1 LGKKFFNKI
10 DAGVVELLLHEYS
23 HENVS
28 DHLSYKFADE
38 IARLGAK
45 LAIYLTKNPN
55 SKINLF
61 LAEG

>member
-1 LGKKFFNKI
+1 LGKKFFKKI
-10 DAGVVELLLHEYS
+10 DAGVVERLLHEYS
-23 HENVS
+23 RENVS

-38 IARLGAK
+38 IARLGVK
-45 LAIYLTKNPN
+45 LAIHLAKKPN